1 MLNRKHIPI
10 SRMLAFIGVT
20 FALFLGLA
28 FFSAYMKREEIM
40 ANWSKYKADP
50 LYMFAAPMFK
60 PDDDPRSR
68 TKFAMDNFFD
78 VIQGVIMNVFS
89 VFLQPVFKIFQLF
102 IDAAT
107 QSLSGL
113 FNIRMLLGN
122 MWKKWNN
129 VSDIFMRRFNSVFH
143 QLRLTFVKLFSSMEK
158 TFATAIGS
166 IYMGLSTISTILSFW
181 DLMIK
186 IVIIIFVILIVM
198 MIFLFFVLFPV
209 MPIIMVAVAVLASAG
224 LGAAAGSFCFAGDTP
239 IMTPAGN
246 VPIQEIKLNQELYGG
261 ATVKGIMA
269 FDTHVGD
276 LYELWG
282 IKVSGTH
289 IVYAEDGEPIHVH
302 DHPDAKKAPV
312 FTMKLYCLITSDR
325 KIPVHSNIG
334 PITFADWEEL
344 TDEASLRRWHK
355 EVFETLNTKNA
366 PYIPATKESL
376 DSEAVVSPR
385 TRVATS
391 VGPAEIRGIRP
402 GDLVLDAD
410 GKQTR
415 VTGVVRIAGT
425 EVESAVKL
433 GENAYASAAAWL
445 KTTDGWKQ
453 PSASVEHKEEEWFSL
468 FTESGTFRLYEDMLP
483 GMRDFTDVGATKIG
497 DTYDWVLH
505 ALQSGEKEQTV
516 Y

>member
-1 MLNRKHIPI
+1 
-10 SRMLAFIGVT
+10 MLAFIGLT
-20 FALFLGLA
+20 FTLFLGLA

-40 ANWSKYKADP
+40 DNWSKYKSDP

-68 TKFAMDNFFD
+68 TQFAMDNFFD
-78 VIQGVIMNVFS
+78 VIQGVATNVFS

-102 IDAAT
+102 IDAVT

-129 VSDIFMRRFNSVFH
+129 VSDIFMRRFYSVFH
-143 QLRLTFVKLFSSMEK
+143 QLRITFTKLFSSMEK
-158 TFATAIGS
+158 TYATATSS
-166 IYMGLSTISTILSFW
+166 IYVGLSTIHTILSFW

-186 IVIIIFVILIVM
+186 IVIIIFAILLVMVIL
-198 MIFLFFVLFPV
+198 LFFVLFPV
-209 MPIIMVAVAVLASAG
+209 MPLIVAAAAVLAAAG

-239 IMTPAGN
+239 VMTTAGN
-246 VPIQEIKLNQELYGG
+246 VPIQEIKLDQELHGG
-261 ATVKGIMA
+261 AKVKGIMA

-302 DHPDAKKAPV
+302 DHPDAKKVPPA
-312 FTMKLYCLITSDR
+312 TMKLYCLITSDR

-344 TDEASLRRWHK
+344 SDDASLRRWHK
-355 EVFETLNTKNA
+355 EVFETLNTKSET
-366 PYIPATKESL
+366 YIPATKESL

-385 TRVATS
+385 TRIVTS
-391 VGPAEIRGIRP
+391 IGPAEIRGIRP
-402 GDLVLDAD
+402 GDLVSDAD

-445 KTTDGWKQ
+445 KTADGWKQ
-453 PSASVEHKEEEWFSL
+453 PSATVAHTEEEWFSL
-468 FTESGTFRLYEDMLP
+468 FTESGTFRLYENMLP

-497 DTYDWVLH
+497 YTYDWVLH
-505 ALQSGEKEQTV
+505 ALQSEEKEQTV

>member
-1 MLNRKHIPI
+1 
-10 SRMLAFIGVT
+10 
-20 FALFLGLA
+20 
-28 FFSAYMKREEIM
+28 
-40 ANWSKYKADP
+40 
-50 LYMFAAPMFK
+50 
-60 PDDDPRSR
+60 
-68 TKFAMDNFFD
+68 
-78 VIQGVIMNVFS
+78 
-89 VFLQPVFKIFQLF
+89 
-102 IDAAT
+102 
-107 QSLSGL
+107 
-113 FNIRMLLGN
+113 
-122 MWKKWNN
+122 
-129 VSDIFMRRFNSVFH
+129 
-143 QLRLTFVKLFSSMEK
+143 
-158 TFATAIGS
+158 
-166 IYMGLSTISTILSFW
+166 
-181 DLMIK
+181 
-186 IVIIIFVILIVM
+186 VIIIFAILLLMV
-198 MIFLFFVLFPV
+198 IFLFFVLWPV
-209 MPIIMVAVAVLASAG
+209 MPIILIGAAVLTSAG

-246 VPIQEIKLNQELYGG
+246 VPILSVELNQELHGG

-269 FDTHVGD
+269 FDTQVGD

-289 IVYAEDGEPIHVH
+289 IVYAEDGKPIHVH
-302 DHPDAKKAPV
+302 DHPDAEKLPSA
-312 FTMKLYCLITSDR
+312 TMKLYCLITSDR

-334 PITFADWEEL
+334 PLAFADWEEL

-355 EVFETLNTKNA
+355 EVFETLNTKNT

-385 TRVATS
+385 TRIATS

-425 EVESAVKL
+425 EVDSAVKL

-445 KTTDGWKQ
+445 KTADGWKQ
-453 PSASVEHKEEEWFSL
+453 PSVTEKHEEEEWFSL

-483 GMRDFTDVGATKIG
+483 GMRDFTDVGPTKIG
-497 DTYDWVLH
+497 DTYEWVLH
-505 ALQSGEKEQTV
+505 ALQSEEKEQAV

>member
-1 MLNRKHIPI
+1 
-10 SRMLAFIGVT
+10 MLAFIGVT

-40 ANWSKYKADP
+40 ANWSKYKSDP

-78 VIQGVIMNVFS
+78 AIQAVITNVFS

-102 IDAAT
+102 IDAVT
-107 QSLSGL
+107 QTLSGL

-122 MWKKWNN
+122 MWKKWNSA
-129 VSDIFMRRFNSVFH
+129 SDIFTRRFYSVFH
-143 QLRLTFVKLFSSMEK
+143 QLRLTFVKLFSAMEK
-158 TFATAIGS
+158 SFATAVSS

-186 IVIIIFVILIVM
+186 VVIIIFVILIVM

-246 VPIQEIKLNQELYGG
+246 IPIQKLELNQELHGG

-282 IKVSGTH
+282 IQVSGTH

-302 DHPDAKKAPV
+302 DHPDAKKVPA

-334 PITFADWEEL
+334 PIAFADWEEL
-344 TDEASLRRWHK
+344 TDDASLRRWHK
-355 EVFETLNTKNA
+355 EVFEALNTKNN

-391 VGPAEIRGIRP
+391 LGPAEIRGIRP

-415 VTGVVRIAGT
+415 VTGVVRVAGT

-453 PSASVEHKEEEWFSL
+453 PSDTVDHKEEEWFSL
-468 FTESGTFRLYEDMLP
+468 FTESGTFRLFENMMP